1 MIPGYLFGSA
11 KKVVEERHTADLP
24 KHPGVRHLKV
34 TPTMRNLLRSG
45 EANRIAGKDDSWRFQ
60 TGKGERI
67 ETACRSEATP
77 H

>member
-45 EANRIAGKDDSWRFQ
+45 KANRIAGGDDIWGLQ

-67 ETACRSEATP
+67 DTARWV
-77 H
+77 